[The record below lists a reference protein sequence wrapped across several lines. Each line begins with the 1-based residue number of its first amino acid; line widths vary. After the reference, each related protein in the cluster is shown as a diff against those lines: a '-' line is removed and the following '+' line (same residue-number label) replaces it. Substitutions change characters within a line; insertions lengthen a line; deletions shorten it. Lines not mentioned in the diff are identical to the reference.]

1 MYFDQQI
8 RGILYDIIKLEVI
21 FIETKICSKCGTE
34 KRLDEFRL
42 YTKHERKY
50 IQSICKKCENERN
63 KEYAKNHVEEIRKY
77 KKQ

>member
-21 FIETKICSKCGTE
+21 FMETKICSKCGTE

-50 IQSICKKCENERN
+50 IQSICKNVKMSEI
-63 KEYAKNHVEEIRKY
+63 KNMQRTML
-77 KKQ
+77 KK